1 MYYTVVIN
9 VANFGIGS
17 FLHSINMSKQDRKYI
32 RNEKI
37 VQPPKKITKTRRLTS
52 TTKRKLLTLAHTRDM
67 SLKIF
72 N

>member
-1 MYYTVVIN
+1 MYYIVLFN

-17 FLHSINMSKQDRKYI
+17 FLHLINMSKQDRKYI

-52 TTKRKLLTLAHTRDM
+52 TTQRELLTLAHTRDM

-72 N
+72 Y